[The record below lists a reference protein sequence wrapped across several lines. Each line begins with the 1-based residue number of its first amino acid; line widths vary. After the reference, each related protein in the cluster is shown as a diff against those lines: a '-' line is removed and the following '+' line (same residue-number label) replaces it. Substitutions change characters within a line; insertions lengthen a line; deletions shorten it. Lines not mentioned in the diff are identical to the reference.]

1 MFVVCVVL
9 GKNVTLREVHNLV
22 QRLKARR
29 LGIATVEDRLQAVLR
44 KFCAFRDNT
53 ASIVVTETETTQT
66 TTLQTRQTHRF
77 FKAFPE
83 VLMLDSTHGTN
94 VSKYKLFIFMIED
107 GQYVQHALVENES
120 HTCMKEAIGAFK
132 ENNPTWD
139 AIRAIMTDKNF
150 RESSLLKRTFPLA
163 LPLEEVFTYGDGQIR
178 VLWPQPRYFYRVEDA
193 VDLMVK

>member
-1 MFVVCVVL
+1 
-9 GKNVTLREVHNLV
+9 KSVTLRDVHNLV

-44 KFCAFRDNT
+44 KFCPFRDNT
-53 ASIVVTETETTQT
+53 PSIVVTETETTQT

-107 GQYVQHALVENES
+107 VFGHARSPCL
-120 HTCMKEAIGAFK
+120 
-132 ENNPTWD
+132 
-139 AIRAIMTDKNF
+139 
-150 RESSLLKRTFPLA
+150 
-163 LPLEEVFTYGDGQIR
+163 
-178 VLWPQPRYFYRVEDA
+178 
-193 VDLMVK
+193 